1 MSQGPGLEFKE
12 SMSGWIGIGQKNFVE
27 GRIAGQQENTPI
39 RFDAK
44 IIIDDLDRFIHL
56 PEHRARLEGTV
67 TFNPLGGPSAME
79 EEDRERFRRAFERL
93 LTEPAPPQ
101 S

>member
-1 MSQGPGLEFKE
+1 MSQGHGLKFAE
-12 SMSGWIGIGQKNFVE
+12 SMSGWIGIGEQSYVE

-39 RFDAK
+39 PFDAK

-67 TFNPLGGPSAME
+67 RFNPLGGPAAME
-79 EEDRERFRRAFERL
+79 DGVFHLFSVDPASER
-93 LTEPAPPQ
+93 
-101 S
+101 